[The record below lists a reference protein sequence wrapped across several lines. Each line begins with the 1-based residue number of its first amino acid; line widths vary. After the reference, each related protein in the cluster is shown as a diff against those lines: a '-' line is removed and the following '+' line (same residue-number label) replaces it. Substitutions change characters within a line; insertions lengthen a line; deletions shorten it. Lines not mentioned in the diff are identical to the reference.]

1 MIRISIVEDDKFLLN
16 TLAMV
21 LSKNEKLEVIGLFSK
36 PGDALVQIPVIKPNV
51 VLMDLNLG
59 DHQMDGVECIARIK
73 AANPDIMF
81 MVLTIYEDHESV
93 FNALAAGAL
102 GYILKSA
109 TRETIIES
117 IEEMF
122 SGGSPMSPSIA
133 RKIAMSF
140 GNNSKDQKDNKFVD
154 ILTGREKEVIELIS
168 RGKIEKEVATE
179 LNISYKTVKA
189 HISNIYSKLHVNTR
203 VDALNKYFG
212 R

>member
-21 LSKNEKLEVIGLFSK
+21 LSKNEKLEVVGLFSK

-109 TRETIIES
+109 TKEKIIES

-122 SGGSPMSPSIA
+122 SGGSPMSSSIA

-140 GNNSKDQKDNKFVD
+140 GNNSKDQKDNKFAG
-154 ILTGREKEVIELIS
+154 ILTIREKEVIELIS

>member
-1 MIRISIVEDDKFLLN
+1 MIRISIVENDKFLLN

-21 LSKNEKLEVIGLFSK
+21 LSKNEKLEVVGLFSK
-36 PGDALVQIPVIKPNV
+36 PVDALVQIPVIKPNV

-109 TRETIIES
+109 TKEKIIES

-122 SGGSPMSPSIA
+122 SGGSPMSSSIA

-140 GNNSKDQKDNKFVD
+140 GNNSKDQKDNKFAGL
-154 ILTGREKEVIELIS
+154 LTIREKEVIELIS

>member
-1 MIRISIVEDDKFLLN
+1 MIRISIVENDKFLLN

-21 LSKNEKLEVIGLFSK
+21 LSKNEKLEVVGLFSK
-36 PGDALVQIPVIKPNV
+36 PEDALVQIPVIKPNV

-59 DHQMDGVECIARIK
+59 DSQIDGVECIARIK
-73 AANPDIMF
+73 VANPDIMF

-109 TRETIIES
+109 TKEKIIES

-122 SGGSPMSPSIA
+122 SGGSPMSSSIA

-140 GNNSKDQKDNKFVD
+140 GNNSKDQKDNKFAD
-154 ILTGREKEVIELIS
+154 LLTIREKEVIELIS

-203 VDALNKYFG
+203 VEALNKYFG